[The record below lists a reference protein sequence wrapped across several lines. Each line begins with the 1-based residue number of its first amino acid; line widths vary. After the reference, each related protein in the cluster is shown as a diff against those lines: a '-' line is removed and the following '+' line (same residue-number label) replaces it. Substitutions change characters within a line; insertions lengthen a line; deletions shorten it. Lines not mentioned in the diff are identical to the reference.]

1 MNMRR
6 DSAYTLVELLIVVA
20 ILAVTAVVALP
31 AAQPV
36 TEFRAD
42 AAAGEVAHALRFAR
56 ENAQH
61 SGEQRL
67 FDCNAPANTIAVL
80 ALTTSKTTT
89 VTAGMVNHPS
99 SGAPY
104 RLTLN
109 AAPAGNNMALVRC
122 TFTYT
127 DNATVASVA
136 FDATGKP
143 VRGLGSG
150 DTRDKTLRSG
160 QIVLGAG
167 HVVRKVDIDA
177 SGRITVS

>member
-1 MNMRR
+1 MHRHHCA
-6 DSAYTLVELLIVVA
+6 AYTLTELMIVVA
-20 ILAVTAVVALP
+20 ILAIAAAVAMP
-31 AAQPV
+31 TAQPV
-36 TEFRAD
+36 AEFRAE

-61 SGEQRL
+61 SGELRL
-67 FDCNAPANTIAVL
+67 FDCNTATNAIAVMG
-80 ALTTSKTTT
+80 LTTSKSTTIA
-89 VTAGMVNHPS
+89 AGAVNHPS

-127 DNATVASVA
+127 DNATVTSVA

-150 DTRDKTLRSG
+150 GTRDKTLRSG